1 MKKKLIYIPPEIEI
15 VEVAIEKGFATS
27 PDVPISDWGTDQF
40 GN

>member
-1 MKKKLIYIPPEIEI
+1 MKKKQNYIPPEIEI

-27 PDVPISDWGTDQF
+27 QNVPISDWGTDQF

>member
-1 MKKKLIYIPPEIEI
+1 MKKKQSYIPPEIEI

-27 PDVPISDWGTDQF
+27 PYAPISDWGTDQF